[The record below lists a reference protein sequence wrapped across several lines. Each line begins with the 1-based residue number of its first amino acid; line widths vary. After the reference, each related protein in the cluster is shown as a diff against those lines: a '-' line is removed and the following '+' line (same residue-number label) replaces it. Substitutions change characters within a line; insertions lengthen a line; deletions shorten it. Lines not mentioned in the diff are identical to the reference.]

1 MGEEPKEQSV
11 ASCEGWQADW
21 VSSHCQTNQ
30 DTGKALEEFVMRELG
45 QRMTLGSL
53 LLEEGG
59 SKDFFFFFF
68 YKFFSFLEKEL
79 SAFVPREAA
88 ISMETD
94 SAGNLV

>member
-59 SKDFFFFFF
+59 SKDFFFFFLQIL
-68 YKFFSFLEKEL
+68 FFF
-79 SAFVPREAA
+79 REGA
-88 ISMETD
+88 ICLCSQGGCNIHGD
-94 SAGNLV
+94 